1 MKIILI
7 SGKAEAGK
15 TTTAN
20 MLKKYYEKNGKK
32 VAVVPYGQ
40 YVKDTAK
47 LLWGWDGQKD
57 KKGRQLLQ
65 WWGTDIVREKDEN
78 FWVNQVINLATL
90 VDDLVDYFIVDDC
103 RFPNEIQAWKNNEK
117 FSKNIT
123 TIRVE
128 RPGHENG
135 LTSEQRLHPSETE
148 LDDYVF
154 DITIN
159 APDLAELEYAICEQV
174 LPKLLNET
182 MNEEKNLVINVCEVF
197 DDFLDERGIMI
208 PSDDREGDPDEA
220 AIYGSDWDDIMNRVK
235 KLLEG

>member
-20 MLKKYYEKNGKK
+20 MLKTYYEKAGKK
-32 VAVVPYGQ
+32 VAIVPYGQ

-65 WWGTDIVREKDEN
+65 WWGTDIVRKKDEN
-78 FWVNQVINLATL
+78 FWVNQVIHLATL

-135 LTSEQRLHPSETE
+135 LTSEQRLHPSETS
-148 LDDYVF
+148 LDNWEF
-154 DITIN
+154 DITVYAN
-159 APDLAELEYAICEQV
+159 NLEELYEYIEYIV
-174 LPKLLNET
+174 NHIIF
-182 MNEEKNLVINVCEVF
+182 N
-197 DDFLDERGIMI
+197 
-208 PSDDREGDPDEA
+208 
-220 AIYGSDWDDIMNRVK
+220 
-235 KLLEG
+235 